1 MSYYDDDYAQMVNDA
16 RADAAQEQW
25 DNDYAEIKWQ
35 CLEEWWSEAL
45 AKFAEEQPVPFGM
58 EHINEPLILECVLD
72 PETKGSKGVWN
83 PTYEAAKNYEPF
95 TEWFFEKY
103 ADDIEE
109 ALREDYYNAAD

>member
-45 AKFAEEQPVPFGM
+45 AKFAEEQALPFTM
-58 EHINEPLILECVLD
+58 E
-72 PETKGSKGVWN
+72 TA
-83 PTYEAAKNYEPF
+83 TYEAVKEYEPF

-109 ALREDYYNAAD
+109 ALKEDYYNAAD